1 MKNILNKKINFL
13 ILSFFLFLFPVLT
26 AKADGTA
33 TTGISGNSSVYVGK
47 TIDVV
52 LYVNSVSGAN
62 GGLAAF
68 GGNISY
74 STDKLELVKTTS
86 LAPFTVELA
95 GNKLGGFG
103 ANTIK
108 GRQNVMRFTFKAK
121 ATGNATISY
130 SGIKQPDADA
140 KYVNISSSS
149 KTISITN
156 PPSTNNNLSSLSVSN
171 GSINFNKNT
180 TSYNISVDTNV
191 TSIKISATA
200 EDKGASVSGTGTKN
214 LGYGNNKF
222 SIIVTAPSGDKK
234 TYTITVNR
242 KDNRSSNNKL
252 SSLSVDGAELSPKFN
267 SNTKSYTVSVP
278 FSISSLKINAKADD
292 SKSKV
297 SISNTSINAEE
308 TKDINITV
316 TAENGS
322 TNTYVIRATRGKDP
336 NKVLSKNNNLSSL
349 KVSQGILSPAFK
361 KEQDKYIVYL
371 PYEVDSIKIDATV
384 EDTKYATIKIE
395 GAEKLSTGNNNYKI
409 IVTAEDGSTKTYT
422 VVVSRGLNMTEES
435 LSSNVYLKSIT
446 LKKGS
451 LKENFIS
458 IGMIDN
464 SDKINY
470 SRIRIPKNELG
481 KKIIEKFIRSYLHE
495 GIKEQKTVKNYG
507 ENLNTVCYIETNDE
521 KFFEVYTIKNDLK
534 IDGFN
539 IDLEYL
545 PQTNIKDTRK
555 IELASISDKIKHL
568 NDMLNEDDEIINKKT
583 L

>member
-52 LYVNSVSGAN
+52 LYVSTNAPI
-62 GGLAAF
+62 AAF
-68 GGNISY
+68 QGTLKYDTS
-74 STDKLELVKTTS
+74 KLELVSQTS
-86 LAPFTVELA
+86 LAPYEISLNGFVIGGLDLS
-95 GNKLGGFG
+95 GNSAINGKKNLLKL
-103 ANTIK
+103 
-108 GRQNVMRFTFKAK
+108 RFKAK
-121 ATGNATISY
+121 TVGNTTITF
-130 SGIKQPDADA
+130 SGPKQPGINNTS
-140 KYVNISSSS
+140 VSTSGTS

-156 PPSTNNNLSSLSVSN
+156 PPSTNNNLSSLFVSN

-180 TSYNISVDTNV
+180 TNYNISVDTNV

-234 TYTITVNR
+234 TYIITVNR

-252 SSLSVDGAELSPKFN
+252 SSLSVDGVELSPKFN
-267 SNTKSYTVSVP
+267 SNTKNYTVSVP
-278 FSISSLKINAKADD
+278 FSISSLKINAKAED

-316 TAENGS
+316 TAENGG

-371 PYEVDSIKIDATV
+371 PYEADSIKIDATV

-395 GAEKLSTGNNNYKI
+395 GTEKLSTGNNNYKI

-422 VVVSRGLNMTEES
+422 VVVSRGLNMAEES

-446 LKKGS
+446 VKKGS
-451 LKENFIS
+451 LKENFNKEVFDYTYTGSEIEAVPEDDKSTVNIINRKNKS
-458 IGMIDN
+458 IIIVKSQSGDIGVYTLTKYKSNFINIIIYILLSLTTILSATGCYLMKNKLKKINPDLKNKNKKNKVNIDN
-464 SDKINY
+464 K
-470 SRIRIPKNELG
+470 
-481 KKIIEKFIRSYLHE
+481 
-495 GIKEQKTVKNYG
+495 
-507 ENLNTVCYIETNDE
+507 
-521 KFFEVYTIKNDLK
+521 
-534 IDGFN
+534 
-539 IDLEYL
+539 
-545 PQTNIKDTRK
+545 
-555 IELASISDKIKHL
+555 
-568 NDMLNEDDEIINKKT
+568 
-583 L
+583 

>member
-108 GRQNVMRFTFKAK
+108 GRQNVMKFTFKAK

-130 SGIKQPDADA
+130 SGSKQPDADA

-200 EDKGASVSGTGTKN
+200 EDKDASVSGTGTKN

-252 SSLSVDGAELSPKFN
+252 SS
-267 SNTKSYTVSVP
+267 
-278 FSISSLKINAKADD
+278 
-292 SKSKV
+292 
-297 SISNTSINAEE
+297 
-308 TKDINITV
+308 
-316 TAENGS
+316 
-322 TNTYVIRATRGKDP
+322 
-336 NKVLSKNNNLSSL
+336 
-349 KVSQGILSPAFK
+349 
-361 KEQDKYIVYL
+361 
-371 PYEVDSIKIDATV
+371 
-384 EDTKYATIKIE
+384 
-395 GAEKLSTGNNNYKI
+395 
-409 IVTAEDGSTKTYT
+409 
-422 VVVSRGLNMTEES
+422 
-435 LSSNVYLKSIT
+435 
-446 LKKGS
+446 
-451 LKENFIS
+451 
-458 IGMIDN
+458 
-464 SDKINY
+464 
-470 SRIRIPKNELG
+470 
-481 KKIIEKFIRSYLHE
+481 
-495 GIKEQKTVKNYG
+495 
-507 ENLNTVCYIETNDE
+507 
-521 KFFEVYTIKNDLK
+521 
-534 IDGFN
+534 
-539 IDLEYL
+539 
-545 PQTNIKDTRK
+545 
-555 IELASISDKIKHL
+555 
-568 NDMLNEDDEIINKKT
+568 
-583 L
+583 

>member
-13 ILSFFLFLFPVLT
+13 IFSFFLFLFPVLT

-52 LYVNSVSGAN
+52 LYVSTNAPI
-62 GGLAAF
+62 AAF
-68 GGNISY
+68 QGTLKYDTS
-74 STDKLELVKTTS
+74 KLELVSQTS
-86 LAPFTVELA
+86 LAPYEISLNGFVIGGLDLS
-95 GNKLGGFG
+95 GNSAINGKKNLLKL
-103 ANTIK
+103 
-108 GRQNVMRFTFKAK
+108 RFKAK
-121 ATGNATISY
+121 TVGNTTITF
-130 SGIKQPDADA
+130 SGPKQPGINNTSVSTSGA
-140 KYVNISSSS
+140 S

-156 PPSTNNNLSSLSVSN
+156 PPSTNNNLSSLSASN

-278 FSISSLKINAKADD
+278 FSISSLKINAKAED

-451 LKENFIS
+451 LKENFNKEVFDYTYTGSEIEAVPEDDKSTVNIINRKDKS
-458 IGMIDN
+458 IIIVKSQSGDIGVYTLTKYKSNFINIIIYILLSLTTILSATGCYLMKNKLKKINPDLKNKNKKNKVNIDN
-464 SDKINY
+464 K
-470 SRIRIPKNELG
+470 
-481 KKIIEKFIRSYLHE
+481 
-495 GIKEQKTVKNYG
+495 
-507 ENLNTVCYIETNDE
+507 
-521 KFFEVYTIKNDLK
+521 
-534 IDGFN
+534 
-539 IDLEYL
+539 
-545 PQTNIKDTRK
+545 
-555 IELASISDKIKHL
+555 
-568 NDMLNEDDEIINKKT
+568 
-583 L
+583 

>member
-52 LYVNSVSGAN
+52 LYVSTNAPI
-62 GGLAAF
+62 AAF
-68 GGNISY
+68 QGTLKYDTS
-74 STDKLELVKTTS
+74 KLELVSQTS
-86 LAPFTVELA
+86 LAPYEISLNGFVIGGLDLS
-95 GNKLGGFG
+95 GNSAINGKKNLLKL
-103 ANTIK
+103 
-108 GRQNVMRFTFKAK
+108 RFKAK
-121 ATGNATISY
+121 TVGNTTITF
-130 SGIKQPDADA
+130 SGPKQPGINNTS
-140 KYVNISSSS
+140 VSTSGTS

-180 TSYNISVDTNV
+180 TNYNISVDTNV

-252 SSLSVDGAELSPKFN
+252 SSLSVDGVELSPKFN
-267 SNTKSYTVSVP
+267 SNTKNYTVSVP
-278 FSISSLKINAKADD
+278 FSISSLKINAKSED

-316 TAENGS
+316 TAENGG

-371 PYEVDSIKIDATV
+371 PYEADSIKIDATV

-395 GAEKLSTGNNNYKI
+395 GTEKLSTGNNNYKI

-446 LKKGS
+446 VKKGS
-451 LKENFIS
+451 LKENFNKEVFDYTYTGSEIEAVPEDDKSAVNIINRKDKS
-458 IGMIDN
+458 IIIVKSQSGDIGVYTLTKYKSNFINIIIYILLSLTTILSATGCYLMKN
-464 SDKINY
+464 KLKKIN
-470 SRIRIPKNELG
+470 P
-481 KKIIEKFIRSYLHE
+481 
-495 GIKEQKTVKNYG
+495 
-507 ENLNTVCYIETNDE
+507 
-521 KFFEVYTIKNDLK
+521 DLK
-534 IDGFN
+534 N
-539 IDLEYL
+539 
-545 PQTNIKDTRK
+545 K
-555 IELASISDKIKHL
+555 
-568 NDMLNEDDEIINKKT
+568 NKKNKVNMDNK
-583 L
+583 

>member
-1 MKNILNKKINFL
+1 MK
-13 ILSFFLFLFPVLT
+13 
-26 AKADGTA
+26 
-33 TTGISGNSSVYVGK
+33 
-47 TIDVV
+47 
-52 LYVNSVSGAN
+52 
-62 GGLAAF
+62 
-68 GGNISY
+68 
-74 STDKLELVKTTS
+74 
-86 LAPFTVELA
+86 
-95 GNKLGGFG
+95 
-103 ANTIK
+103 
-108 GRQNVMRFTFKAK
+108 FTFKAK

-130 SGIKQPDADA
+130 SGSKQPDADA

-180 TSYNISVDTNV
+180 TNYNISVDTNV

-252 SSLSVDGAELSPKFN
+252 SSLSVDGVELSPKFN
-267 SNTKSYTVSVP
+267 SNTKNYTVSVP
-278 FSISSLKINAKADD
+278 FSISSLKINAKSED

-316 TAENGS
+316 TAENGG

-349 KVSQGILSPAFK
+349 KISQGILSPAFK

-371 PYEVDSIKIDATV
+371 PYEADSIKIDATV

-395 GAEKLSTGNNNYKI
+395 GTEKLSTGNNNYKI

-451 LKENFIS
+451 LKENFNKEVFDYTYTGSEIEAVPEDDKSTVNIINRKDKS
-458 IGMIDN
+458 IIIVKSQSGDIGVYTLTKYKFNFINIIIYILLSLTTILSATGCYLMKN
-464 SDKINY
+464 KLKKIN
-470 SRIRIPKNELG
+470 P
-481 KKIIEKFIRSYLHE
+481 
-495 GIKEQKTVKNYG
+495 
-507 ENLNTVCYIETNDE
+507 
-521 KFFEVYTIKNDLK
+521 DLK
-534 IDGFN
+534 N
-539 IDLEYL
+539 
-545 PQTNIKDTRK
+545 K
-555 IELASISDKIKHL
+555 
-568 NDMLNEDDEIINKKT
+568 NKKNKVNMDNK
-583 L
+583 

>member
-108 GRQNVMRFTFKAK
+108 GRQNVMKFTFKAK

-130 SGIKQPDADA
+130 SGSKQPDADA

-180 TSYNISVDTNV
+180 TNYNISVDANV

-267 SNTKSYTVSVP
+267 SNTKNYTVSVP
-278 FSISSLKINAKADD
+278 FSISSLKINAKAED

-371 PYEVDSIKIDATV
+371 PYEADSIKIDATV

-395 GAEKLSTGNNNYKI
+395 GTEKLSTGNNNYKI

-451 LKENFIS
+451 LKESFNKEVFDYTYTGSEIEAVPEDDKSTVNIINRKDKSIIIVKSQSGDIGVYTLTKYKSNFINIIIYIFLS
-458 IGMIDN
+458 LTTILSATGCYLMKNKLKKINPDLKNKNKKNKVNIDN
-464 SDKINY
+464 K
-470 SRIRIPKNELG
+470 
-481 KKIIEKFIRSYLHE
+481 
-495 GIKEQKTVKNYG
+495 
-507 ENLNTVCYIETNDE
+507 
-521 KFFEVYTIKNDLK
+521 
-534 IDGFN
+534 
-539 IDLEYL
+539 
-545 PQTNIKDTRK
+545 
-555 IELASISDKIKHL
+555 
-568 NDMLNEDDEIINKKT
+568 
-583 L
+583 